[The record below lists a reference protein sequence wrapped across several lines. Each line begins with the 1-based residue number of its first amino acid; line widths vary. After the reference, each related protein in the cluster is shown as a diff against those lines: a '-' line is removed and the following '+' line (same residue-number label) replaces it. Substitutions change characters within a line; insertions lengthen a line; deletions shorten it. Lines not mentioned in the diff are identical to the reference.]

1 MNNFFLY
8 RQGSSDQH
16 RIGPWDQDKVFASI
30 ESGIFE
36 RADENIWFRRAMA
49 IPDLRRQYLSVLE
62 QCARSAVEED
72 WLKQQIEDSA
82 ALVDAA
88 VRADKNKPS
97 SNDEFDEAIEFFK
110 EFAKRRSP
118 FVLREVA
125 RERR

>member
-1 MNNFFLY
+1 
-8 RQGSSDQH
+8 
-16 RIGPWDQDKVFASI
+16 
-30 ESGIFE
+30 
-36 RADENIWFRRAMA
+36 MA

-72 WLKQQIEDSA
+72 WLMQQIVDSA
-82 ALVDAA
+82 ALVEGA

-97 SNDEFDEAIEFFK
+97 SNDEFDEAVEFFK
-110 EFAKRRSP
+110 EFAKKRSA